1 MCSVSEVQGLISD
14 FTFRLSRFIAAP
26 HRLGKADTGQ
36 SGHDRHPRPE
46 RGPATAISASSERT
60 T

>member
-14 FTFRLSRFIAAP
+14 FTFRLSRFNAAL
-26 HRLGKADTGQ
+26 HRLGKADAGQTGHEQ
-36 SGHDRHPRPE
+36 RPEPE
-46 RGPATAISASSERT
+46 RGLAITISAPSERT